1 MRHGTR
7 GYKRTDRIADQM
19 QRDLAMLVQ
28 RELKDPRLGMVTIS
42 GVKVSRDLGFAD
54 VYVTFMGIDGEEAV
68 KQGLEVLTSAAGFL
82 RSSLAKGLK
91 LRVIPNLRF
100 HYDQTVVDG
109 PKMSALI
116 NRARTEDR
124 VRSGQNDILDGGS
137 SIGNGGGGGA
147 SEGGTSETSAAKS
160 NAEAED

>member
-1 MRHGTR
+1 MRHSSR

-42 GVKVSRDLGFAD
+42 GVKVSRDLAFAD
-54 VYVTFMGIDGEEAV
+54 VHVTFMGIEGEEAV
-68 KQGLEVLTSAAGFL
+68 RQGLDVLKGAAGFL

-109 PKMSALI
+109 PRMSALI
-116 NRARTEDR
+116 NRARSDDR
-124 VRSGQNDILDGGS
+124 ERSVQSD
-137 SIGNGGGGGA
+137 A
-147 SEGGTSETSAAKS
+147 S
-160 NAEAED
+160 NADIAIGSAGNDSANKGNAKVED

>member
-1 MRHGTR
+1 MRHSPR

-42 GVKVSRDLGFAD
+42 GVKVSRDLAFAD
-54 VYVTFMGIDGEEAV
+54 VYVTFMGIDEVEENI
-68 KQGLEVLTSAAGFL
+68 KQGLSVLTNAAGFL

-91 LRVIPNLRF
+91 LRVIPSLRF

-116 NRARTEDR
+116 NQARTEDKAR
-124 VRSGQNDILDGGS
+124 AEQNGVDID
-137 SIGNGGGGGA
+137 A
-147 SEGGTSETSAAKS
+147 D
-160 NAEAED
+160 EAGE